1 MQRDPDV
8 GDSAEG
14 LLKKIG
20 VVEGMSDVSWHK
32 DCSLGG
38 HSRGCS
44 SLTVG
49 ISVTGAGRENGELGV
64 VAGSRRANV
73 PVLGVDGLDLPRVPL
88 PTRTGDVTVHCSC
101 TLHMSRPPVSAE
113 RRVVY
118 TGFDLAPRPGDRP
131 VELDPAEIRRRRAA
145 LDDNSGHLQGEPERP
160 GRELRAR
167 LTCTI
172 GEPIRAIGPMGGTA
186 WKGVDGRTV
195 RNASVTLVGLVL
207 ASALVLPGS
216 VVSAGAAT
224 VERPEGAGPP
234 VAASGMGTQ
243 AALDNPRCRHDDP
256 TYGPYGRFDTTSV
269 GGGPACVK
277 AWKEG
282 ADNGGATAQGVTK
295 DRVKV
300 VFVLP
305 NEEQFKSDPVKPVN
319 RASNTTGTYQDG
331 LNDYLIPELR
341 FYETWG
347 RDLEAH
353 FYTSSG
359 SDEQSQRSDIVAIKA
374 MKPFAVANLI
384 SGQNLKVLETG
395 LAAAKILTQGYS
407 ASYADSAKQSPYL
420 WGSADN
426 NATAIN
432 SAEVLGKQLVGKKA
446 EFGGDDVA
454 GQTRKIGVVSDGSID
469 DALFV
474 DAFREFGGKVT
485 TTATVPIESD
495 ALQAAV
501 PPVITRLKSAGVT
514 TIVMFAGSDAVQAL
528 METASKQDYFPEWF
542 FTGASYQDIGI
553 LARNYPP
560 DQSQHTFGI
569 SFINPSTKPDP
580 ATEARTDAVTWYWG
594 PELGTYSARYVQQV
608 TWLLSGIHAAGPN
621 LTPKTFKQGLFA
633 LPANGGAAT
642 WTHRHLDEP
651 GSPRRRSCHG
661 TSTR

>member
-1 MQRDPDV
+1 MGERVLRRDRAHGFGVARGADALRQR
-8 GDSAEG
+8 
-14 LLKKIG
+14 
-20 VVEGMSDVSWHK
+20 
-32 DCSLGG
+32 
-38 HSRGCS
+38 
-44 SLTVG
+44 
-49 ISVTGAGRENGELGV
+49 
-64 VAGSRRANV
+64 
-73 PVLGVDGLDLPRVPL
+73 
-88 PTRTGDVTVHCSC
+88 
-101 TLHMSRPPVSAE
+101 
-113 RRVVY
+113 
-118 TGFDLAPRPGDRP
+118 
-131 VELDPAEIRRRRAA
+131 
-145 LDDNSGHLQGEPERP
+145 
-160 GRELRAR
+160 
-167 LTCTI
+167 
-172 GEPIRAIGPMGGTA
+172 
-186 WKGVDGRTV
+186 
-195 RNASVTLVGLVL
+195 LVM
-207 ASALVLPGS
+207 PGS

-224 VERPEGAGPP
+224 IARPAGAGPP

-277 AWKEG
+277 VWKEG
-282 ADNGGATAQGVTK
+282 ADNGGATSQGVTK

-305 NEEQFKSDPVKPVN
+305 NEEQFKSDPVKPIN

-331 LNDYLIPELR
+331 LYDYLIPELR

-374 MKPFAVANLI
+374 MKPFAVMNLI

-485 TTATVPIESD
+485 TTATVPIDSD
-495 ALQAAV
+495 AIAVCGAADHHAAEERGCHDHRDVRRRRWRAGAHGDREQAGLLPGVVLHRRVLPGHRDPGPQLPARTGAARV
-501 PPVITRLKSAGVT
+501 RDLLHQPVDE
-514 TIVMFAGSDAVQAL
+514 AGSGDRSQDRRGHLVLGSGRPAP
-528 METASKQDYFPEWF
+528 TA
-542 FTGASYQDIGI
+542 
-553 LARNYPP
+553 R
-560 DQSQHTFGI
+560 
-569 SFINPSTKPDP
+569 
-580 ATEARTDAVTWYWG
+580 AT
-594 PELGTYSARYVQQV
+594 S
-608 TWLLSGIHAAGPN
+608 S
-621 LTPKTFKQGLFA
+621 
-633 LPANGGAAT
+633 
-642 WTHRHLDEP
+642 
-651 GSPRRRSCHG
+651 RSRGC
-661 TSTR
+661 